1 MGLNQ
6 GQKSL
11 YRSELFRH
19 LDGLVMVPT
28 IATLLSGAA
37 LVPILEKNKFSLK
50 DIVSSLKG
58 SNDGYLNVALRL
70 MASQGWL
77 SFEINE
83 KGHEVYCEW
92 TAAGKEALQVF
103 DVYRPFKPFIS
114 HLINIRSDLF
124 SEDDVTTVLDDFR
137 GLMKESLNFAQSKS
151 GKRLSEEA
159 RDQIQKHL
167 EGFLI
172 GPILVTLGRE
182 HFFEGITEDHP
193 EYQLENFNGNPKYL
207 DLILDYLQK
216 LGWISREGDEIIFT
230 SKGVFFAHRASAYG
244 VTVSYLPLFLNLEQL
259 LFGDPARILALNEDG
274 SERHVDRAMNVWG
287 GGGSHIKY
295 FQKIDEI
302 VLGIFDGPL
311 EEQPAGIA
319 DMGCGD
325 GTLLKHLYTLIKNE
339 TRRGKNL
346 ESFPLKIVGADLFEA
361 AREATRATLSA
372 AKIDHNIVKANIAKP
387 AEYAETVKDEL
398 GLDLVDL
405 LNVRSFLD
413 HNRVYTQPKGDFSH
427 RIVESTGAY
436 AFRGRWIP
444 NIELRQNLVEHFES
458 WVPFV
463 GKHGLLILE
472 LHTIPPETAAKN
484 LGKSIATAYDGT
496 HGFSDQYIVELP
508 ILIAAA
514 KEAGL
519 TADLDKQTTFPQGE
533 LAAISINLFKS
544 HPI

>member
-6 GQKSL
+6 AQKLL

-37 LVPILEKNKFSLK
+37 LVPILDKNEFSLK
-50 DIVSSLKG
+50 DIVSSLKR

-83 KGHEVYCEW
+83 KGHEVHCEW

-114 HLINIRSDLF
+114 HLINIRADLF
-124 SEDDVTTVLDDFR
+124 SEDNVTAALNDFR
-137 GLMKESLNFAQSKS
+137 GLMKESLNFSQSKN
-151 GKRLSEEA
+151 GKQLSEETCN
-159 RDQIQKHL
+159 QIQKHL

-172 GPILVTLGRE
+172 GPVLVTLGRE

-193 EYQLENFNGNPKYL
+193 EYQLENFRGNHKYF

-230 SKGVFFAHRASAYG
+230 PKGLFFARRAPAYG

-274 SERHVDRAMNVWG
+274 SERHVNRAMNVWG

-311 EEQPAGIA
+311 EDQPVGIA

-325 GTLLKHLYTLIKNE
+325 GTLLKHLYALIKNE

-346 ESFPLKIVGADLFEA
+346 ESFPLKVVGADLFAA

-372 AKIDHNIVKANIAKP
+372 AKIDHSIVKANIAKP

-398 GLDLVDL
+398 GLDLVDF

-484 LGKSIATAYDGT
+484 LGKSITTAYDGT

-508 ILIAAA
+508 ILIAAD

-519 TADLDKQTTFPQGE
+519 TADLHQQTTFPQGE
-533 LAAISINLFKS
+533 LAAISINLFKA